1 MPHSI
6 VQPLYKGVLI
16 SVPPAAANVSQLASV
31 EQSKSLKFLKVAS
44 LLLQTARCKAMPNM
58 QDSLEAIN
66 GELRDMQERREKLIK
81 GTRDVVMLCSK
92 SIVALHNGKIEDAK
106 SKMEEAN
113 TMLEEFRKYAREDLC
128 RYISVAE
135 QELVE
140 AYSLRAVME
149 DASIPS
155 MHDLNVTSPSYLTG
169 LLDCIGEIKR
179 LVYDRMRLGKENDA
193 EKLFATM
200 EEIYNAI
207 YPFAVYDNIVVGLR
221 KKLDVARMLIE
232 DIRAV
237 VTEESRRTA
246 LIDAIDSLEKKR
258 I

>member
-1 MPHSI
+1 
-6 VQPLYKGVLI
+6 
-16 SVPPAAANVSQLASV
+16 
-31 EQSKSLKFLKVAS
+31 
-44 LLLQTARCKAMPNM
+44 M

-66 GELRDMQERREKLIK
+66 KELNDVQFRREKLIK
-81 GTRDVVMLCSK
+81 GTRDIVMLCSK
-92 SIVALHNGKIEDAK
+92 SIVALHHGQIEDAK
-106 SKMEEAN
+106 NKMGAAR
-113 TMLEEFRKYAREDLC
+113 TMLVELREDAKKDLH

-149 DASIPS
+149 NAPIPS
-155 MHDLNVTSPSYLTG
+155 MRDLEVTGSSYLTG

-179 LVYDRMRLGKENDA
+179 LVYDRMRTGDEKDA
-193 EKLFATM
+193 EKLFVTM

-207 YPFAVYDNIVVGLR
+207 YPFAVYDNIVSGLR

-237 VTEESRRTA
+237 VTEESRRKA
-246 LIDAIDSLEKKR
+246 LMNAIDSLDKKR
-258 I
+258 G